1 MKWPRCHDSPGKIMA
16 EFKPGSNRKPL
27 RSERSFNI
35 LGVPRSVLKSGRS
48 GGMADALDSKSG
60 PRKWVWVQVPPSA
73 VKIDIVT
80 KPIGDHCHSRTRL
93 ELGGNSQGVGYS
105 AVGKNGYGRGFA
117 YGFHGFSHHIRDG
130 GKSSQGAEL

>member
-48 GGMADALDSKSG
+48 GGMADAPDSKSG

-73 VKIDIVT
+73 I
-80 KPIGDHCHSRTRL
+80 RTCSQSERL
-93 ELGGNSQGVGYS
+93 ENAVPPVSLQTSSGAKKRQLHTATRAGVATLPAVMNS
-105 AVGKNGYGRGFA
+105 ADENGASR
-117 YGFHGFSHHIRDG
+117 
-130 GKSSQGAEL
+130 